1 MNHFPILLVEDDP
14 NDVFF
19 FERAMKMASI
29 LHPLQ
34 VACDGGQVIAYL
46 SGDPPYCN
54 RALFPLPGLVVLD
67 LNLPQRTG
75 LEVLQ
80 WIREYAPQQN
90 VPVVVLTSS
99 TSQRDK
105 QQAHSLG
112 ANAYLSKPSA
122 PDLLV
127 ELVRGIKRDWLD
139 CSRVSS
145 AGNTPEESTQKQ
157 SPCNH

>member
-1 MNHFPILLVEDDP
+1 MNHLPILLVEDDP

-19 FERAMKMASI
+19 FERAMKLAAI
-29 LHPLQ
+29 VHPLR
-34 VACDGGQVIAYL
+34 VARDGGEAVAYL
-46 SGDPPYCN
+46 SGDAPYCN

-75 LEVLQ
+75 LEVLK

-112 ANAYLSKPSA
+112 ANAYLSKPSDPA
-122 PDLLV
+122 LLV
-127 ELVRGIKRDWLD
+127 ELVRGLKRDWLD
-139 CSRVSS
+139 GSRVSS
-145 AGNTPEESTQKQ
+145 AGKTPGESAQER